1 MTKDLTRDVTKD
13 VTKDLPRT
21 ASQNATRNTPQ
32 DAQQAP
38 LPAAIT
44 VERRVEWSDTD
55 AAGHYHFSA
64 VQRWAEAAE
73 AALLRRLGLAELFG
87 RIPRVHFEADYRERL
102 WFGDVVRTEL
112 RVVRVGGSSL
122 HYAFEVHG
130 PTGLAAIGRMSVVH
144 AAPQAKGAE
153 PWPAPVRRALAEAG
167 PQQPEVVA

>member
-1 MTKDLTRDVTKD
+1 M
-13 VTKDLPRT
+13 
-21 ASQNATRNTPQ
+21 
-32 DAQQAP
+32 
-38 LPAAIT
+38 
-44 VERRVEWSDTD
+44 
-55 AAGHYHFSA
+55 
-64 VQRWAEAAE
+64 QRWAEAAE

-130 PTGLAAIGRMSVVH
+130 PTGLAASGRMSVVH
-144 AAPQAKGAE
+144 AAPRAKGTE
-153 PWPAPVRRALAEAG
+153 PWPAPARRALAEAG

>member
-1 MTKDLTRDVTKD
+1 M
-13 VTKDLPRT
+13 
-21 ASQNATRNTPQ
+21 
-32 DAQQAP
+32 
-38 LPAAIT
+38 AI
-44 VERRVEWSDTD
+44 ERRVEWSDTD

-130 PTGLAAIGRMSVVH
+130 PGGLAAAGRMSVVH
-144 AAPQAKGAE
+144 AVPHGKGSE
-153 PWPAPVRRALAEAG
+153 PWPEPVRRALAEAG
-167 PQQPEVVA
+167 PQAEEVIG

>member
-1 MTKDLTRDVTKD
+1 M
-13 VTKDLPRT
+13 
-21 ASQNATRNTPQ
+21 
-32 DAQQAP
+32 
-38 LPAAIT
+38 AI
-44 VERRVEWSDTD
+44 ERRVEWSDTD

-73 AALLRRLGLAELFG
+73 ATLLRRLGLAELFG

-130 PTGLAAIGRMSVVH
+130 PQGLAASGRMSVVN
-144 AAPQAKGAE
+144 AAPRAEGAE
-153 PWPAPVRRALAEAG
+153 PWPEPVRRALTEAG
-167 PQQPEVVA
+167 PQRSEVLS